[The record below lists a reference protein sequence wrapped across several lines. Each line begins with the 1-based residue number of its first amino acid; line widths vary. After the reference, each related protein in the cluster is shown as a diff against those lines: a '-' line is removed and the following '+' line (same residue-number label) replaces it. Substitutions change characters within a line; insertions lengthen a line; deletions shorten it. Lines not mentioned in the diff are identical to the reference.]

1 MHDNRRDFGG
11 VTLEHVNDPGDFAMR
26 GPDEVDATR
35 VVTDYFTEI
44 AELAHRVDPASVGE
58 FARTVVDTILHRRAL
73 LVAGNG
79 GSASTAGHVVCDLIG
94 ACVSMGLPARITG
107 LGDNAAVV
115 TALANDIGFEDVFSR
130 QVRLFG
136 APGDLLLL
144 FSVSGESPNLLNAA
158 REAQACGLRVA
169 VAVGRAN
176 ASLLKYADVAVCL
189 DTTDYGLAEDF
200 QLTLNH
206 IVIRLLKGGSP
217 QKCRDGQ
224 GAL

>member
-1 MHDNRRDFGG
+1 MHDRWCGEDG
-11 VTLEHVNDPGDFAMR
+11 VIPERAIDPGDCAMR
-26 GPDEVDATR
+26 GPGEVDATR
-35 VVTDYFTEI
+35 VATDYFTEI
-44 AELAHRVDPASVGE
+44 AELARKADMAAVGE
-58 FARTVVDTILHRRAL
+58 FARTVVDTILQRRAL

-94 ACVSMGLPARITG
+94 SCMSVGIPARIIG
-107 LGDNAAVV
+107 IGDNSAVV

-136 APGDLLLL
+136 GPGDLLLL

-169 VAVGRAN
+169 VAVGRTN

-206 IVIRLLKGGSP
+206 IVIRLLNGGSP
-217 QKCRDGQ
+217 QRCRDWP
-224 GAL
+224 AMP

>member
-1 MHDNRRDFGG
+1 
-11 VTLEHVNDPGDFAMR
+11 VISEHAIDPGGLTVHR
-26 GPDEVDATR
+26 PGEVDATR
-35 VVTDYFTEI
+35 VAIDYFTEI
-44 AELAHRVDPASVGE
+44 AELARQVDMAAVGE
-58 FARTVVDTILHRRAL
+58 FARTVADPILHRRAL

-94 ACVSMGLPARITG
+94 TCVSVGVPARIIG
-107 LGDNAAVV
+107 LSDNTAAV

-169 VAVGRAN
+169 VAIGRAN

-189 DTTDYGLAEDF
+189 DTTDYGLTEDF
-200 QLTLNH
+200 HLMLNH
-206 IVIRLLKGGSP
+206 IVIRLLNGGSP
-217 QKCRDGQ
+217 QRCRDGQ
-224 GAL
+224 EGL

>member
-1 MHDNRRDFGG
+1 MTERAI
-11 VTLEHVNDPGDFAMR
+11 DPGNLAMR
-26 GPDEVDATR
+26 GRGEAHAKR
-35 VVTDYFTEI
+35 VATDYFTEI
-44 AELAHRVDPASVGE
+44 VELARRVDMAAVGE
-58 FARTVVDTILHRRAL
+58 FTQTIADTIINRRGL

-79 GSASTAGHVVCDLIG
+79 GSASTAGHVVCDLVG
-94 ACVSMGLPARITG
+94 SCVSVGLPARIIG
-107 LGDNAAVV
+107 LNDNAGVV

-136 APGDLLLL
+136 AAGDLLLL

-158 REAQACGLRVA
+158 QEAQACGLRVA

-206 IVIRLLKGGSP
+206 IVIRLVHGGSP
-217 QKCRDGQ
+217 RRYRDWP
-224 GAL
+224 AMP